1 MGLSLASCVPSS
13 QSGHRHG
20 QARLEG
26 RASCEIFTELLAFFY
41 SNCDQSNTSQLC
53 QPAGVATVKPT
64 HNEAYPP
71 AFNMCSRLVTPNLD
85 SSSKTPIRAASSTNR
100 GPGPL
105 GVGST
110 PQRTGLQGC
119 Q

>member
-26 RASCEIFTELLAFFY
+26 RASCEIFTELLAFFC

-71 AFNMCSRLVTPNLD
+71 AVL
-85 SSSKTPIRAASSTNR
+85 SSSPGPCSPTSSQITATCTTHR
-100 GPGPL
+100 RPRPL
-105 GVGST
+105 GVGPA
-110 PQRTGLQGC
+110 PQWAWLQGS

>member
-13 QSGHRHG
+13 QSGHRHR

-26 RASCEIFTELLAFFY
+26 RASCEIFTELLAFFC

-71 AFNMCSRLVTPNLD
+71 ASQHSCSTFGCSWPTP
-85 SSSKTPIRAASSTNR
+85 SAEVPTSISAY
-100 GPGPL
+100 PGSCPL
-105 GVGST
+105 GLG
-110 PQRTGLQGC
+110 
-119 Q
+119 